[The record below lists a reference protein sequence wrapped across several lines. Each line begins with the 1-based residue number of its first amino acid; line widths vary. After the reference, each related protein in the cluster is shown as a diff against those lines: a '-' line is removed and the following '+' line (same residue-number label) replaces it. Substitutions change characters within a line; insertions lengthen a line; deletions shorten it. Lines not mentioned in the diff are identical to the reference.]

1 MAFFEPAAFFELVTF
16 LGLVA
21 FLGLA
26 AFRGLAAFLG
36 AVVFFAAEDLF
47 ALAAFGFAAAGFL
60 RAGAAF
66 FAAAGFFAVTFAMA
80 AINRPPYLLSVFPE
94 YAISLDCKA
103 FGGIDPAHEMHNRG
117 CRPNYCTKKLDKGWI
132 GALAGS
138 GTGILSQYRRP
149 ITVDKSLW

>member
-1 MAFFEPAAFFELVTF
+1 MAFFEPAAFFELV
-16 LGLVA
+16 A
-21 FLGLA
+21 FL
-26 AFRGLAAFLG
+26 GLAAFLG

-66 FAAAGFFAVTFAMA
+66 FATAGFFAVTFALA
-80 AINRPPYLLSVFPE
+80 AINRPPYLLSVFPP
-94 YAISLDCKA
+94 YGISLACTA

-117 CRPNYCTKKLDKGWI
+117 CRTNYCTKKLDMGWI
-132 GALAGS
+132 DACAGS
-138 GTGILSQYRRP
+138 GTGIFSQYRRP